1 MKPDEENFL
10 EKWNSDDI
18 KKILVSIEGDDSE
31 DSKHVTPYSIIS
43 YQEATDYLKRTEQFQ
58 RPLPMKDLDLEE
70 KDP

>member
-31 DSKHVTPYSIIS
+31 DSKQVTPYSIIS
-43 YQEATDYLKRTEQFQ
+43 YQEATDYLKRTEQF
-58 RPLPMKDLDLEE
+58 
-70 KDP
+70 